1 MLQIYKNSTMNV
13 TSDDVSE
20 LREENLRLK
29 ETDDC
34 STQKNKIK

>member
-1 MLQIYKNSTMNV
+1 MNV

-34 STQKNKIK
+34 STKKNKIK